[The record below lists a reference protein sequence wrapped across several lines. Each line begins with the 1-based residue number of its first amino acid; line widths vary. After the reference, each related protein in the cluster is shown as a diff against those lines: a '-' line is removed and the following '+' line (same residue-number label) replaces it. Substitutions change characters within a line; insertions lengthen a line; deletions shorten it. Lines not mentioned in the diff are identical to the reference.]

1 MSPGRS
7 ASSACADL
15 LPFKKRN
22 EDGRKSLAKGA
33 GIDVPRIDARRWRD
47 ASGFT
52 LIEVLI
58 AFCVMATL
66 LSVLY
71 RGVVTMRQ
79 GAVAFDEHTDR
90 EIVARAVLDAALAD
104 RTLKPGTYRGVREG
118 RAWTIV
124 ARNID
129 VRGLL
134 PPPADNGPKT
144 NDAGQSAKPGTTGQ
158 AATPGGS
165 DDKPEWTTQ
174 RLLVRLESAGRP
186 LEIETLRLVRAEK

>member
-1 MSPGRS
+1 MSPGRRATS
-7 ASSACADL
+7 AFADL
-15 LPFKKRN
+15 LHFKKQSA
-22 EDGRKSLAKGA
+22 DGQKSIAERFGINVRRFGA
-33 GIDVPRIDARRWRD
+33 TRWRD

-79 GAVAFDEHTDR
+79 GANAFDEHTDR
-90 EIVARAVLDAALAD
+90 EIVARAVLDSALAD
-104 RTLKPGTYRGVREG
+104 RTMKPGTYHGTRDG
-118 RAWTIV
+118 RRWTIV

-134 PPPADNGPKT
+134 PPPADDGTKSNGP
-144 NDAGQSAKPGTTGQ
+144 GQP
-158 AATPGGS
+158 ATPGAAADKPGAAA
-165 DDKPEWTTQ
+165 DKPEWTTQ
-174 RLLVRLESAGRP
+174 RLLVRLESPGLP
-186 LEIETLRLVRAEK
+186 LEVETLRLVRVEK